1 MDKWR
6 ENGYNEGTLREA
18 DRIPEREERPEEQ
31 KHFKKGARRMKKNVW
46 TKAAC
51 AALALCLTAGL
62 AGCGGKDDTDKTDK
76 VISVGVNPVPHA
88 EILENAVKA
97 ELEKA
102 GWELN
107 VVVFQ
112 DYVLPNTSL
121 EEGELD
127 ANYFQTLGYMNQQNS
142 DAGLHLAAVAGV
154 HIEPMG
160 VYSEKYTA
168 LDQLP
173 DGAEIGVPND
183 PDNCKRGLD
192 LLVQKGLLNSTGGY
206 GEDESVTAESISD
219 NKEANPHGYKI
230 SPLEAASLPL
240 TLADLDAAVIN
251 GNYALGAELPSKH
264 PALDI
269 EEFDDET
276 SVKRT
281 NFLVVKQGSEET
293 EKTKALIAAIQSDA
307 VKQYI
312 EDTYK
317 GAVIAS
323 FIDPQ

>member
-1 MDKWR
+1 
-6 ENGYNEGTLREA
+6 
-18 DRIPEREERPEEQ
+18 
-31 KHFKKGARRMKKNVW
+31 MKKRIF
-46 TKAAC
+46 ARG
-51 AALALCLTAGL
+51 LALLLCAVLCLSLTACNSQGNSNSA
-62 AGCGGKDDTDKTDK
+62 AGGSDKK
-76 VISVGVNPVPHA
+76 ISVGVNPVPHA

-97 ELEKA
+97 ALAEQ
-102 GWELN
+102 GWELE

-127 ANYFQTLGYMNQQNS
+127 ANYFQTLGYMNGQNEEN
-142 DAGLHLAAVAGV
+142 GLHLAAVAGV

-160 VYSEKYTA
+160 IYSEKYTS
-168 LDQLP
+168 LSELP

-183 PDNCKRGLD
+183 PDNCQRGLE
-192 LLVQKGLLNSTGGY
+192 LLVQKGLLNSIGSY
-206 GEDESVTAESISD
+206 GTDENVTAESLSD
-219 NKEANPHGYKI
+219 DAEANPHGYKI
-230 SPLEAASLPL
+230 TSIEAASLPL
-240 TLADLDAAVIN
+240 SLPDLDAAAIN
-251 GNYALGAELPSKH
+251 GNYALGAELPSTH

-269 EEFDDET
+269 EVFDNDT
-276 SVKRT
+276 SARRT
-281 NFLVVKQGSEET
+281 NFVVVKQGNEET

-307 VKQYI
+307 VKKYI